1 MTRQEFVDFMDRQVK
16 LVRTEYGFT
25 QDVMARI
32 LGLSKKT
39 LVEIEK
45 GRSSLGWMGA
55 VAFITL
61 FSDSQVLS
69 ALLGGEASDMVHALA
84 FQDTKPVFPRTM
96 GGKVWWRLVE
106 QIGDYRIQ
114 QNIISQH
121 YRVLD
126 SEDGRVCSSFDLETA
141 KAALEELCTGE
152 ENK

>member
-1 MTRQEFVDFMDRQVK
+1 MTRNEFVLEMDRQVK

-55 VAFITL
+55 VAFSSL
-61 FSDSQVLS
+61 FADSRVLS
-69 ALLGGEASDMVHALA
+69 GLLGGEASDMVLALA
-84 FQDTKPVFPRTM
+84 FQDTKPVFPKTM
-96 GGKVWWRLVE
+96 GGRVWWRTVE
-106 QIGDYRIQ
+106 EYGPYRIQ

-121 YRVLD
+121 YRALD
-126 SEDGRVCSSFDLETA
+126 EEDGRICSSFELEQVRA
-141 KAALEELCTGE
+141 CLRELKGE
-152 ENK
+152 E